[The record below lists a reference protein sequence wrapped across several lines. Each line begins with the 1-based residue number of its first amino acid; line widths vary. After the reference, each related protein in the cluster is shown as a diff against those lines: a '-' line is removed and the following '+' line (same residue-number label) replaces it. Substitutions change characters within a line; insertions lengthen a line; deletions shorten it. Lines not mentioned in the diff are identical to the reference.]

1 MKIHE
6 NVIHR
11 AAVAEA
17 EEAVAAVVTAG
28 RVVEKAV
35 HASPAAVE
43 AEWAVE
49 IEITTDR

>member
-11 AAVAEA
+11 AAEAEA
-17 EEAVAAVVTAG
+17 VAVAAVVTAG
-28 RVVEKAV
+28 RVGEKAV
-35 HASPAAVE
+35 HAFPAAAE

-49 IEITTDR
+49 TEITTDR